1 MQKFLGLANYYCQ
14 FIKGFASIAK
24 PLHDMVKK
32 DQKWD
37 WTERQEKAF
46 RELKEQFTKKLVLA
60 APDLDKKMR
69 IEVDVSDY
77 ATEGVLSMECEN
89 GLWRLV
95 VFLSKLLNEIERNYE
110 IHDKEMLAI
119 IRGWKT
125 GDIY

>member
-1 MQKFLGLANYYCQ
+1 
-14 FIKGFASIAK
+14 
-24 PLHDMVKK
+24 MVKK

-77 ATEGVLSMECEN
+77 ATEGVLSMGCEN